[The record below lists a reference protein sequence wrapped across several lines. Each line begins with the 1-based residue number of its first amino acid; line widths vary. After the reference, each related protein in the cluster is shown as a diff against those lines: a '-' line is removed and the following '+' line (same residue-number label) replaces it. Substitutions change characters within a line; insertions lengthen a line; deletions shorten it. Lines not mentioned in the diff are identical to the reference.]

1 MTPKQIA
8 IYRVVMLFASMI
20 VAGTG
25 LAILMTYFTG
35 YQLGVGFTGLL
46 LVIMA
51 KVVYD
56 IELDR
61 AERLQ
66 KLNES
71 VDNR

>member
-25 LAILMTYFTG
+25 LAILMTYFNG